1 MTLFQPP
8 KFYPFGSSR
17 SLRTLRAGDYNNFNL
32 TPFSASYQL
41 DRPLPSP
48 IQRQKLP

>member
-17 SLRTLRAGDYNNFNL
+17 SLRTLRACDYNNFNL
-32 TPFSASYQL
+32 TPFSAFAWIIDDVATIANNQA
-41 DRPLPSP
+41 
-48 IQRQKLP
+48 